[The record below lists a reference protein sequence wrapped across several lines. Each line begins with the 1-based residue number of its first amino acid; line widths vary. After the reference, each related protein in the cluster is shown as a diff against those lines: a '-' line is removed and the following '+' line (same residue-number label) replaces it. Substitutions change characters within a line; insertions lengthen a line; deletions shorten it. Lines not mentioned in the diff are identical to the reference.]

1 MNDDEKTSKY
11 YNNLNSLF
19 DKINGLL
26 GNYEKSPILQDYF
39 YVQFRSFVY
48 ANLIDNFFKNMNQ
61 ENIDE
66 LKLPQNKISLLNKE
80 YDSLKKDV
88 GSVLVF
94 SSEKKLDEKT
104 YLDFKSS
111 LKSKFPDFLRLIS
124 EIEKIAS
131 IKDLPEYLDKKRK
144 EMQNSGKDDPKLET
158 TILTK
163 SLEGY
168 LSKYGKLPSGPDFG
182 KSLKSIAMES
192 LNSTSEI
199 VMKNLDK
206 DRPRMLL
213 EHKGIRKGFENR
225 LYKTWNEPFD
235 LLESLIVVCLEC
247 GENKKNKLSGGKNI
261 VNPKQVALI
270 RVHVRSIQIAYEVLA
285 LVRSGFA
292 DGAHAR
298 WRSLHELGIIT
309 FFLRENN
316 DDVSERYLNHNVMKK
331 FKASKSYQKHHKALK
346 YPSMT
351 KREIEVLEKEHSR
364 LLQKYGTEFEYCNG
378 FEWIPK
384 SILKNRNFKSLEE
397 YVKLDKFD
405 PFYGWASDAV
415 HGGSKGLDRLG
426 LMNDLKD
433 QVLAAGATNYG
444 FADPIDSTAISLSH
458 TTVNLLL
465 LEPDFEDLIM
475 MNVIQRHIKDI
486 GEKALKVQKKLE
498 KEHKNKVNSV

>member
-1 MNDDEKTSKY
+1 MSSKEKTLKY
-11 YNNLNSLF
+11 YNDLDTLF
-19 DKINGLL
+19 NKINKHLS
-26 GNYEKSPILQDYF
+26 NYERSPILQNYF

-48 ANLIDNFFKNMNQ
+48 ANLIVNFFKNMNQ

-66 LKLPQNKISLLNKE
+66 LKLPQDKVSIINKE
-80 YDSLKKDV
+80 YDSLKNDAK
-88 GSVLVF
+88 LILAF
-94 SSEKKLDEKT
+94 SSEKRFEEKN
-104 YLDFKSS
+104 YQDFKSS
-111 LKSKFPDFLRLIS
+111 LEAKFPDFLRLIS
-124 EIEKIAS
+124 ELEKIIS
-131 IKDLPEYLDKKRK
+131 IKDLPKYLDKKRK
-144 EMQNSGKDDPKLET
+144 EIQNAGKDDPSIET

-163 SLEGY
+163 SVEKY
-168 LSKYGKLPSGPDFG
+168 LSKYGKFPSGPEFG
-182 KSLKSIAMES
+182 KSLRSIAMES
-192 LNSTSEI
+192 WKNASVI
-199 VMKNLDK
+199 VMRDLEK
-206 DRPRMLL
+206 DRSRMLR
-213 EHKGIRKGFENR
+213 EHKKIREGFENR
-225 LYKTWNEPFD
+225 LYKTWKEPFD

-247 GENKKNKLSGGKNI
+247 GESKKNKLSGGKNI

-270 RVHVRSIQIAYEVLA
+270 RIHARSVQIAYEVLA

-309 FFLRENN
+309 FFLRENS

-331 FKASKSYQKHHKALK
+331 FKASKSYQKHHKAIG
-346 YPSMT
+346 YPPMT
-351 KREIEVLEKEHSR
+351 KREIETLEKEHSR
-364 LLQKYGTEFEYCNG
+364 LLQKYGAEFEYGNG

-397 YVKLDKFD
+397 HVKLDKFD

-433 QVLAAGATNYG
+433 QILAVGATNYG

-465 LEPDFEDLIM
+465 LKPDFEDLIM
-475 MNVIQRHIKDI
+475 MNVIQKHIEEI
-486 GEKALKVQKKLE
+486 GEKAVRVQKKLE
-498 KEHKNKVNSV
+498 KEHQEQS